1 MTGHELDR
9 RAAGLRRLR
18 DRIVDWLG
26 AQGALLLT
34 VYMCALVALVAFAA
48 DAAGLGGRI

>member
-1 MTGHELDR
+1 MMRHEIDR
-9 RAAGLRRLR
+9 RAAAPRRLR

-48 DAAGLGGRI
+48 DVAGLGGRI